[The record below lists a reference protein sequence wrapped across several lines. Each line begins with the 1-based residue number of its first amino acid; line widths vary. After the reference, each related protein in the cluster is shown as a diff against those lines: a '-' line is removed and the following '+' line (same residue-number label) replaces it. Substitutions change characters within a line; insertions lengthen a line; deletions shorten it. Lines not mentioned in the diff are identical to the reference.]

1 VCALGEGETVTQAKN
16 TVRAVLQQ
24 WGRAYYHITQRRRRA
39 VVTLVEPTYDFIL
52 SNPDAFAPG
61 KEATELLF
69 TDKFLETMLKEASQ
83 DATLASSSAA
93 RARAKAGGRKVAVNP
108 GPSQRVL
115 RPRREAAAQFP
126 VEGRQSGG
134 VGRGRPPGATAWTRG
149 GERYVFVPPSDPIQI
164 LRNTVVCENVGGRV
178 LHFAKMWE
186 TVTDDRWVLDSVSNG
201 VKLDFVETP
210 NQTKLPRPITM
221 SKEMASV
228 CDQEVKDLLEKKA
241 IVEISNS
248 GEDGFVCSLFVI
260 PKKSGGFRP
269 IVNLKPLNVFIRY
282 EHFKMENLDSAR
294 FILRE
299 GDWLAKLDLKDA
311 YLTVPVHPSHQK
323 YLRFTWK
330 GRIFQFTCLA
340 FGLAPAPRYFTKILK
355 VVAAFLRRQGMRLIV
370 YLDDILIVNTSKD
383 STKADVNKVVEL
395 LQNLGFLINWEKS
408 IVEPSQV
415 IEYLGLVINSVKLSF
430 SLPSDKAATV
440 KAKCDAALAR
450 SRISLR
456 EIASIMGNFTWAI
469 PTIPF
474 AQSHFRRMQA
484 FYIKQARK
492 VGFNL
497 KSECVLSAETRDD
510 LEWWSNNLGL
520 KREKL
525 FFPSVPDL
533 EIFSDASLTGWG
545 AYCNNVRTRGS
556 WTLEDTKR
564 HINELE
570 MLGALYA
577 IQSFA
582 AVSESIAIKIY
593 LDNVTAVAY
602 INHGGGTRSKA
613 LTQLSTT
620 LTAWCESR
628 NIAIEAVHLSGKL
641 NVIADEES
649 RAGPDASDWKLNPSV
664 FSRVQKIWPS
674 KVDLFASHWNAQLP
688 SFFSW
693 RPQPQALNTNA
704 FSVNWKGLSGYLF
717 PPFAL
722 IFQCLEKIRREKADV
737 VFVCPV
743 WTGQAWFPVLL
754 ELACDVVFLLQQE
767 PDLLTS
773 ALNEPHPLLASS
785 ALHLAVWRL
794 SGDSC
799 VTEAFRR
806 TWSTFLWPEIDQ
818 PPSQLT
824 IPHGGTGHIGVCEGI
839 RIPCRRI

>member
-1 VCALGEGETVTQAKN
+1 
-16 TVRAVLQQ
+16 
-24 WGRAYYHITQRRRRA
+24 
-39 VVTLVEPTYDFIL
+39 
-52 SNPDAFAPG
+52 
-61 KEATELLF
+61 
-69 TDKFLETMLKEASQ
+69 
-83 DATLASSSAA
+83 
-93 RARAKAGGRKVAVNP
+93 
-108 GPSQRVL
+108 
-115 RPRREAAAQFP
+115 
-126 VEGRQSGG
+126 
-134 VGRGRPPGATAWTRG
+134 
-149 GERYVFVPPSDPIQI
+149 
-164 LRNTVVCENVGGRV
+164 
-178 LHFAKMWE
+178 
-186 TVTDDRWVLDSVSNG
+186 
-201 VKLDFVETP
+201 
-210 NQTKLPRPITM
+210 
-221 SKEMASV
+221 
-228 CDQEVKDLLEKKA
+228 
-241 IVEISNS
+241 
-248 GEDGFVCSLFVI
+248 
-260 PKKSGGFRP
+260 
-269 IVNLKPLNVFIRY
+269 
-282 EHFKMENLDSAR
+282 
-294 FILRE
+294 
-299 GDWLAKLDLKDA
+299 
-311 YLTVPVHPSHQK
+311 
-323 YLRFTWK
+323 
-330 GRIFQFTCLA
+330 
-340 FGLAPAPRYFTKILK
+340 
-355 VVAAFLRRQGMRLIV
+355 
-370 YLDDILIVNTSKD
+370 
-383 STKADVNKVVEL
+383 
-395 LQNLGFLINWEKS
+395 
-408 IVEPSQV
+408 
-415 IEYLGLVINSVKLSF
+415 
-430 SLPSDKAATV
+430 
-440 KAKCDAALAR
+440 
-450 SRISLR
+450 
-456 EIASIMGNFTWAI
+456 
-469 PTIPF
+469 
-474 AQSHFRRMQA
+474 
-484 FYIKQARK
+484 
-492 VGFNL
+492 
-497 KSECVLSAETRDD
+497 
-510 LEWWSNNLGL
+510 
-520 KREKL
+520 
-525 FFPSVPDL
+525 
-533 EIFSDASLTGWG
+533 
-545 AYCNNVRTRGS
+545 
-556 WTLEDTKR
+556 
-564 HINELE
+564 